1 MLSVCAALA
10 DDSRVRVVELLAH
23 RDLSAGEIADHF
35 TVSRPAVSKHLKVLR
50 EAGLVTVRPEANR
63 RVYQLNVGPLDELTA
78 WAAEQRAVWERR
90 LDALGAHLDAK
101 ARSTPGARTDKETT

>member
-63 RVYQLNVGPLDELTA
+63 RVYQLNVGPLDELTT
-78 WAAEQRAVWERR
+78 WAAQQREVWERR
-90 LDALGAHLDAK
+90 LDALGAHLDRK
-101 ARSTPGARTDKETT
+101 ARSRRGGRDKEAR